1 MWGGVQI
8 LVHSMWIQHVVP
20 VPMHPLALGAQA
32 RRAAAMAAPL
42 LLAAAAA
49 PPHTARWK
57 RFDHPLERG
66 RMGQGSL
73 ELDTMEVKEND
84 HPKDYVPSREYCLQ
98 LRMPSQFK

>member
-42 LLAAAAA
+42 LLAAP
-49 PPHTARWK
+49 PPHCPVEK
-57 RFDHPLERG
+57 
-66 RMGQGSL
+66 
-73 ELDTMEVKEND
+73 V
-84 HPKDYVPSREYCLQ
+84 
-98 LRMPSQFK
+98 